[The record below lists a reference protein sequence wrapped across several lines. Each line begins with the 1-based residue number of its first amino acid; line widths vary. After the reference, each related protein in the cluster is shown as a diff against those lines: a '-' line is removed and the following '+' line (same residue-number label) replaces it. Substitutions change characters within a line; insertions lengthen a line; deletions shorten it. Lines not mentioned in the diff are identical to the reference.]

1 MIDKDKQAIRDE
13 ALAKLLE
20 CSYRQDTPLMMKNDN
35 GVFGLIFDT
44 RKIGLSEFKYTQLWY
59 AINQAIRNDDRN
71 WMYRYWEFANQ
82 YYRDVFEYGDA
93 IKERS
98 KYQEFH
104 VAVGGLLALNEEDAW
119 IDHIAFFSNCLPAK
133 YFLIPSTFSEI
144 FDWLTYFS
152 QMVDTSVDLDVRY
165 HLYSQYEGV
174 RAGANLY
181 KGIIR
186 YLALMMCRLPKMDFN
201 VRYADPLALPH
212 VYGDAVDEKKNFV
225 SVNLVNVQN
234 LEILKENIQELDNQN
249 EDDKLTAL
257 LLLDS
262 YIEACKNK
270 INAAGQVDNDKIE
283 KISATLLSEF
293 NRQQSVLITENDSN
307 LKSIIKHVWFAEST
321 ASLEEYDFLKGRDYN
336 NINRESLMVH
346 RIIDGIIF
354 KYNEVL
360 KSYSSKVSLCVR
372 YKDIPVALDKLRI
385 PKDFT
390 ILVGSIGNHLLPKG
404 YTASPNAHFVYSRQ
418 PEIIIMRNNV
428 LPFAS
433 FERTVCDKEGYELID
448 KDKSKVLY
456 SNIWKIRDNED
467 AKNRAA
473 EMKLFY
479 LVIGCYAAIC
489 MPPENER
496 KCIRI
501 KAVDGITQDTFDLDK
516 IMCITEYKL

>member
-1 MIDKDKQAIRDE
+1 M
-13 ALAKLLE
+13 KL
-20 CSYRQDTPLMMKNDN
+20 
-35 GVFGLIFDT
+35 V
-44 RKIGLSEFKYTQLWY
+44 
-59 AINQAIRNDDRN
+59 
-71 WMYRYWEFANQ
+71 
-82 YYRDVFEYGDA
+82 
-93 IKERS
+93 
-98 KYQEFH
+98 
-104 VAVGGLLALNEEDAW
+104 
-119 IDHIAFFSNCLPAK
+119 
-133 YFLIPSTFSEI
+133 
-144 FDWLTYFS
+144 
-152 QMVDTSVDLDVRY
+152 
-165 HLYSQYEGV
+165 
-174 RAGANLY
+174 
-181 KGIIR
+181 
-186 YLALMMCRLPKMDFN
+186 
-201 VRYADPLALPH
+201 
-212 VYGDAVDEKKNFV
+212 
-225 SVNLVNVQN
+225 
-234 LEILKENIQELDNQN
+234 
-249 EDDKLTAL
+249 
-257 LLLDS
+257 
-262 YIEACKNK
+262 K

-321 ASLEEYDFLKGRDYN
+321 ASLEEYDFLEGRDYN

-385 PKDFT
+385 PKDYT

-404 YTASPNAHFVYSRQ
+404 YTASPNVHFVYSRQ

-467 AKNRAA
+467 VKNQAA
-473 EMKLFY
+473 DKKYFY

>member
-1 MIDKDKQAIRDE
+1 M
-13 ALAKLLE
+13 
-20 CSYRQDTPLMMKNDN
+20 
-35 GVFGLIFDT
+35 
-44 RKIGLSEFKYTQLWY
+44 SEFKYTQLWY

-71 WMYRYWEFANQ
+71 WMYRYWEFADQ

-104 VAVGGLLALNEEDAW
+104 VAVGGLLALNEKNEW

-225 SVNLVNVQN
+225 AVNLVNVQN
-234 LEILKENIQELDNQN
+234 LEILKKNVQELEKQKK
-249 EDDKLTAL
+249 DDKKASQ
-257 LLLDS
+257 LLDS
-262 YIEACKNK
+262 YIDACKKK
-270 INAAGQVDNDKIE
+270 INATGQVDNDKID

-293 NRQQSVLITENDSN
+293 NRQQFVLITENDSN
-307 LKSIIKHVWFAEST
+307 LKNIIKQVWFAEST
-321 ASLEEYDFLKGRDYN
+321 DSLKGYDFLEGRDYN
-336 NINRESLMVH
+336 NINRESFMVH

-372 YKDIPVALDKLRI
+372 YKDLPVALDKLRI
-385 PKDFT
+385 PKDYT

-404 YTASPNAHFVYSRQ
+404 YAASPNVHFVYSRQ
-418 PEIIIMRNNV
+418 PEIVIMRNNV

-467 AKNRAA
+467 VKNQAA
-473 EMKLFY
+473 DKKYFY

>member
-71 WMYRYWEFANQ
+71 WMYRYWEFADQ

-93 IKERS
+93 IEERS

-104 VAVGGLLALNEEDAW
+104 VAVGGLLALNEKDEW

-201 VRYADPLALPH
+201 VRFADPLAQPH

-234 LEILKENIQELDNQN
+234 LEILKKNVQELEKQN
-249 EDDKLTAL
+249 KVDKKKGVL
-257 LLLDS
+257 LLNS
-262 YIEACKNK
+262 YIDACKNK
-270 INAAGQVDNDKIE
+270 TNATGQVDNDKIE

-307 LKSIIKHVWFAEST
+307 LKSIIKQVWFAEST
-321 ASLEEYDFLKGRDYN
+321 DSLKGYDFLEGRDYN

-372 YKDIPVALDKLRI
+372 YKDLPVALNKLRI
-385 PKDFT
+385 SKDYT

-404 YTASPNAHFVYSRQ
+404 YAASPNVHFVYSRQ
-418 PEIIIMRNNV
+418 PEIVIMRNNV

-433 FERTVCDKEGYELID
+433 FERTVCDNEGYELID

-467 AKNRAA
+467 VKNQAA
-473 EMKLFY
+473 DKKYFY
-479 LVIGCYAAIC
+479 GSGEIVRG
-489 MPPENER
+489 
-496 KCIRI
+496 
-501 KAVDGITQDTFDLDK
+501 
-516 IMCITEYKL
+516 

>member
-1 MIDKDKQAIRDE
+1 M
-13 ALAKLLE
+13 
-20 CSYRQDTPLMMKNDN
+20 
-35 GVFGLIFDT
+35 
-44 RKIGLSEFKYTQLWY
+44 
-59 AINQAIRNDDRN
+59 
-71 WMYRYWEFANQ
+71 
-82 YYRDVFEYGDA
+82 
-93 IKERS
+93 
-98 KYQEFH
+98 
-104 VAVGGLLALNEEDAW
+104 
-119 IDHIAFFSNCLPAK
+119 
-133 YFLIPSTFSEI
+133 
-144 FDWLTYFS
+144 
-152 QMVDTSVDLDVRY
+152 
-165 HLYSQYEGV
+165 
-174 RAGANLY
+174 
-181 KGIIR
+181 
-186 YLALMMCRLPKMDFN
+186 
-201 VRYADPLALPH
+201 ALPH

-234 LEILKENIQELDNQN
+234 LEILKKNVQELEKQN
-249 EDDKLTAL
+249 KVDKKKGVL
-257 LLLDS
+257 LLNS
-262 YIEACKNK
+262 YIDACNNK
-270 INAAGQVDNDKIE
+270 TNATGQVDNDKIE

-307 LKSIIKHVWFAEST
+307 LKSIIKQVWFAEST
-321 ASLEEYDFLKGRDYN
+321 DSLKGYDFLEGRDYN

-372 YKDIPVALDKLRI
+372 YNDLPVALNKLRI
-385 PKDFT
+385 PKDYT

-404 YTASPNAHFVYSRQ
+404 YAASPNVHFVYSRQ
-418 PEIIIMRNNV
+418 PEIVIMRNNV

-467 AKNRAA
+467 VKNQAA
-473 EMKLFY
+473 DKKYFY
-479 LVIGCYAAIC
+479 LVIGCYAAIY